1 MTAVPLDD
9 LGRRIIATVGMPKD
23 AWEIAAQLEVIGM
36 RDSDAR
42 SGYGVRDLFELA
54 RAIERRFRAGAYG
67 FTLEGEDPR
76 PRVIPALRF
85 LRRYFAGVAFALP
98 MALQAAAMLLWGY
111 GIWGAIDL
119 ELAQGSAIALGF
131 IASYIAAG
139 GFAQAIVRRG
149 LFYIY
154 QQEEGLARWTAL
166 RGFGIALRVTLAL
179 LVPALLLNLLFRIL
193 PWSMVLTA
201 SLFYAGLTVLW
212 LSWALLYLVR
222 RTELLVV
229 VTVLALASV
238 LAAAKLFGAP
248 PIVANAVGVAVA
260 DILSFAAATFFL
272 GRMARRRGNAEP
284 VNPPRLAVLVFST
297 SRYFVYGLLFN
308 AFLFADRIIA
318 WTTPVGRDDF
328 PPYPFWLNV
337 RYELAMDLALVV
349 VIVMGGMVQY
359 AIERFSEKLIPHEKR
374 TKSADRETFVQDQ
387 LDAHRRR
394 SRQLALAAAVALGLA
409 WLLMT
414 SLTALS
420 GEAGSQPGS
429 GRAESPSFQEA
440 RLHEALTAP
449 VTMRVFVA
457 AAGAYVIFMF
467 AVRNLLLLLTLSRVE
482 AAVRSVA
489 YALVADV
496 AVGFVCSRA
505 IGYWAA
511 VLGLVAGAIV
521 LSIVAARETR
531 RALEQLDYSYYAA
544 Y

>member
-1 MTAVPLDD
+1 MTAIPLDD
-9 LGRRIIATVGMPKD
+9 LGRRIVATVGMPKD
-23 AWEIAAQLEVIGM
+23 AWEIAAQLEVIGL

-42 SGYGVRDLFELA
+42 TGYGVRDLFELA

-67 FTLEGEDPR
+67 FALEGEDPR

-85 LRRYFAGVAFALP
+85 LRRYFAGIAFALP
-98 MALQAAAMLLWGY
+98 MGMQAAAMLLWGY

-131 IASYIAAG
+131 IASYVAAG

-166 RGFGIALRVTLAL
+166 RGFSIALRVTLLL
-179 LVPALLLNLLFRIL
+179 LVPALFVNLLFGIL

-201 SLFYAGLTVLW
+201 SLFYIGLTVLW

-229 VTVLALASV
+229 VTAVALATV
-238 LAAAKLFGAP
+238 IAAAKLGGAV
-248 PIVANAVGVAVA
+248 PIVANGIGVAVA
-260 DILSFAAATFFL
+260 DLLSFSAAAYFL
-272 GRMARRRGNAEP
+272 MHMARKRGNVEP

-308 AFLFADRIIA
+308 AFLFADRLIA

-374 TKSADRETFVQDQ
+374 MKSAERETFVQEQ

-394 SRQLALAAAVALGLA
+394 SLQLALSAVVALVLV
-409 WLLMT
+409 WLLVA
-414 SLTALS
+414 ALQ
-420 GEAGSQPGS
+420 GLDNV
-429 GRAESPSFQEA
+429 RF
-440 RLHEALTAP
+440 HEALVAP
-449 VTMRVFVA
+449 VTMRVLVVA
-457 AAGAYVIFMF
+457 AAAYVVFMF
-467 AVRNLLLLLTLSRVE
+467 AVRNVLLLLTLSRVE

-489 YALVADV
+489 WALAADV
-496 AVGFVCSRA
+496 TAGFVCSRA

-511 VLGLVAGAIV
+511 VAGLLAGAIV
-521 LSIVAARETR
+521 MCIVAARETR
-531 RALEQLDYSYYAA
+531 RTLEDLDYSYYAA

>member
-1 MTAVPLDD
+1 MTTLPLDD
-9 LGRRIIATVGMPKD
+9 LGRRVIDTVGMPKD

-42 SGYGVRDLFELA
+42 TGYGVRDLFELA
-54 RAIERRFRAGAYG
+54 RAIERRFRSGAYG
-67 FTLEGEDPR
+67 FHVEGEDPK

-85 LRRYFAGVAFALP
+85 LRRYFAGIAFAAP
-98 MALQAAAMLLWGY
+98 MAMQAAAMLVWGY

-154 QQEEGLARWTAL
+154 QEEEGLARWTAL

-179 LVPALLLNLLFRIL
+179 LVPALIANLLFRIL
-193 PWSMVLTA
+193 PWPMVLIA

-212 LSWALLYLVR
+212 LAWALLYLVR
-222 RTELLVV
+222 RTELLLVI
-229 VTVLALASV
+229 TALALAAV
-238 LAAAKLFGAP
+238 IAAAKLAGAS
-248 PIVANAVGVAVA
+248 PIVANGIGVAVA
-260 DILSFAAATFFL
+260 DLLSFGAATYFL
-272 GRMARRRGNAEP
+272 GRMARKRGDVQP
-284 VNPPRLAVLVFST
+284 VNPPRISVLVVST

-308 AFLFADRIIA
+308 TFLFADRVIA

-374 TKSADRETFVQDQ
+374 LKSADRDTFVHDQ

-394 SRQLALAAAVALGLA
+394 SYQLGLAAAVALALT
-409 WLLMT
+409 WLLVM
-414 SLTALS
+414 ALQQI
-420 GEAGSQPGS
+420 ENP
-429 GRAESPSFQEA
+429 RF
-440 RLHEALTAP
+440 HEALTSP
-449 VTMRVFVA
+449 VTMRVLIAA
-457 AAGAYVIFMF
+457 AAGYTVFMF
-467 AVRNLLLLLTLSRVE
+467 AVRNLLLMLTLSRVE

-489 YALVADV
+489 YALVANV

-511 VLGLVAGAIV
+511 VAGVIAGSIV
-521 LSIVAARETR
+521 MCIVAARETR
-531 RALEQLDYSYYAA
+531 RALEELDYTYYAA

>member
-1 MTAVPLDD
+1 VTAAALDD
-9 LGRRIIATVGMPKD
+9 LGRRVIQAVGMPKD

-67 FTLEGEDPR
+67 FTLEGDDPR
-76 PRVIPALRF
+76 PHVIPALRF
-85 LRRYFAGVAFALP
+85 VRRYLAGIAFALP
-98 MALQAAAMLLWGY
+98 MAMQAAAMLLWGY

-166 RGFGIALRVTLAL
+166 RGFGIAVRVTLAL
-179 LVPALLLNLLFRIL
+179 LLPALLVNLLFRIL
-193 PWSMVLTA
+193 PWPMVLTA

-212 LSWALLYLVR
+212 LSWALLYLVH

-229 VTVLALASV
+229 ITACALAAV
-238 LAAAKLFGAP
+238 LAAAKLGGAS
-248 PIVANAVGVAVA
+248 PIVANAVGVIVA
-260 DILSFAAATFFL
+260 DVLSFSAAAYFL
-272 GRMARRRGNAEP
+272 GRMARKRGNAQP
-284 VNPPRLAVLVFST
+284 VNPPRLAVLIFST
-297 SRYFVYGLLFN
+297 SRYFVYGVLFN
-308 AFLFADRIIA
+308 AFLFADRFIA
-318 WTTPVGRDDF
+318 WTTSVGRDDF
-328 PPYPFWLNV
+328 PPYAFWLNV

-349 VIVMGGMVQY
+349 VIVMGGMIQY
-359 AIERFSEKLIPHEKR
+359 AIERFSEKLVPHEKR
-374 TKSADRETFVQDQ
+374 TKSADRETFAEEQ
-387 LDAHRRR
+387 LDGHRRR
-394 SRQLALAAAVALGLA
+394 SRQLALTAVVALALA
-409 WLLMT
+409 WLLLAA
-414 SLTALS
+414 LTTLS
-420 GEAGSQPGS
+420 GEPGSQPGS
-429 GRAESPSFQEA
+429 QPADSRSLQEA
-440 RLHEALTAP
+440 RFHEALTAP
-449 VTMRVFVA
+449 VTLRVFLA
-457 AAGAYVIFMF
+457 AAGAYTIFMF

-489 YALVADV
+489 YALLANVT
-496 AVGFVCSRA
+496 VGFICSRS

-521 LSIVAARETR
+521 MCIVAARETR
-531 RALEQLDYSYYAA
+531 RTIEELDYSYYAA

>member
-1 MTAVPLDD
+1 MTALLDD
-9 LGRRIIATVGMPKD
+9 LGRRVVETVGMPKD
-23 AWEIAAQLEVIGM
+23 AWEIAAQLEVMGM

-42 SGYGVRDLFELA
+42 TGYGVRDLFDLA

-67 FTLEGEDPR
+67 FALEGEDPR
-76 PRVIPALRF
+76 PRALPWLRF
-85 LRRYFAGVAFALP
+85 LRRYIAGIAFALP
-98 MALQAAAMLLWGY
+98 MAMQAAAMLLWGY

-131 IASYIAAG
+131 IGSYIAVG
-139 GFAQAIVRRG
+139 GFTQAIVRRG

-179 LVPALLLNLLFRIL
+179 LVPALLINLLFGLL
-193 PWSMVLTA
+193 PWTMVLIA

-212 LSWALLYLVR
+212 LAWALLYLVHH
-222 RTELLVV
+222 TELMLA
-229 VTVLALASV
+229 VTAVALAAV
-238 LAAAKLFGAP
+238 IAVAKLGGAP
-248 PIVANAVGVAVA
+248 PLVANGIGVAVA
-260 DILSFAAATFFL
+260 DLLSVAAALFFL
-272 GRMARRRGNAEP
+272 NRMARRRGNVEA

-308 AFLFADRIIA
+308 AFLFTDRVIA

-349 VIVMGGMVQY
+349 VIVMGGFVQY
-359 AIERFSEKLIPHEKR
+359 AIEHFSEKLIPHEKR
-374 TKSADRETFVQDQ
+374 VRSDEREHFVHDQ

-394 SRQLALAAAVALGLA
+394 SWQLALTALIALAAA
-409 WLLMT
+409 WLLI
-414 SLTALS
+414 SAL
-420 GEAGSQPGS
+420 QQVDN
-429 GRAESPSFQEA
+429 R
-440 RLHEALTAP
+440 RLHEVLTAP

-457 AAGAYVIFMF
+457 AAAAYTVFMF
-467 AVRNLLLLLTLSRVE
+467 AVRNVLLLLTLAAVDS
-482 AAVRSVA
+482 AVRSVA
-489 YALVADV
+489 FALVANI

-511 VLGLVAGAIV
+511 VAGLIAGAIV
-521 LSIVAARETR
+521 MAIVAARETR
-531 RALEQLDYSYYAA
+531 RILEQLDYSYYAA
-544 Y
+544 F

>member
-1 MTAVPLDD
+1 MTAASLDD
-9 LGRRIIATVGMPKD
+9 LGRRIVDTVGMPKD
-23 AWEIAAQLEVIGM
+23 AWEIAAQLEVIGL

-67 FTLEGEDPR
+67 FDLEGEDPR
-76 PRVIPALRF
+76 PRVIPVVLFFRK
-85 LRRYFAGVAFALP
+85 YFAGIAFALP

-131 IASYIAAG
+131 IASYVAAG

-248 PIVANAVGVAVA
+248 PIVANGVGVFVA
-260 DILSFAAATFFL
+260 DVVSFAAATYFL
-272 GRMARRRGNAEP
+272 GRMARKRGHTEP

-308 AFLFADRIIA
+308 AFLFADRVIA

-328 PPYPFWLNV
+328 PPYAFWLNV

-374 TKSADRETFVQDQ
+374 TRSADRDGFVQEQ

-394 SRQLALAAAVALGLA
+394 SGQLALSGVVALGLA
-409 WLLMT
+409 WLLVI
-414 SLTALS
+414 ALQ
-420 GEAGSQPGS
+420 GVDNV
-429 GRAESPSFQEA
+429 
-440 RLHEALTAP
+440 RLHEALTSP

-489 YALVADV
+489 WALAANV

-511 VLGLVAGAIV
+511 VFGLAGGAIV
-521 LSIVAARETR
+521 MSIVAARETR
-531 RALEQLDYSYYAA
+531 RALEQIDYSYYAA

>member
-1 MTAVPLDD
+1 
-9 LGRRIIATVGMPKD
+9 MPKD

-54 RAIERRFRAGAYG
+54 RAIERRFRDGAYG
-67 FTLEGEDPR
+67 FTLAGDDPQ
-76 PRVIPALRF
+76 PRVVPAVRF
-85 LRRYFAGVAFALP
+85 VRRYFAGIAFAIP
-98 MALQAAAMLLWGY
+98 MAMQAAAMLLWGY

-131 IASYIAAG
+131 IASYVAAG

-166 RGFGIALRVTLAL
+166 RGFGIALRVTFALLLPAL
-179 LVPALLLNLLFRIL
+179 LVNLLFRIL
-193 PWSMVLTA
+193 PWPMVLTA

-212 LSWALLYLVR
+212 LSWALLYLVQ

-229 VTVLALASV
+229 ITAVALAV
-238 LAAAKLFGAP
+238 VIAAAKLGGASP
-248 PIVANAVGVAVA
+248 VVANGIGVAVA
-260 DILSFAAATFFL
+260 DLLSFSAAAFFL
-272 GRMARRRGNAEP
+272 GRMARKRGNTEP
-284 VNPPRLAVLVFST
+284 VNPPRIAVLVVST

-308 AFLFADRIIA
+308 AFLFADRVIA

-359 AIERFSEKLIPHEKR
+359 AIERFSDKLIPHEKR
-374 TKSADRETFVQDQ
+374 MKSVDRETFVVEQ
-387 LDAHRRR
+387 LDAHGRR
-394 SRQLALAAAVALGLA
+394 SLQLGIAAAVALILA
-409 WLLMT
+409 WLLVV
-414 SLTALS
+414 AL
-420 GEAGSQPGS
+420 Q
-429 GRAESPSFQEA
+429 QVDNA
-440 RLHEALTAP
+440 RLHEALTSP

-457 AAGAYVIFMF
+457 AALGYTIFMF
-467 AVRNLLLLLTLSRVE
+467 AVRNVLLLLTLSRVE
-482 AAVRSVA
+482 PAVRSVA
-489 YALVADV
+489 YALAVDV
-496 AVGFVCSRA
+496 TVGFICSRA

-511 VLGLVAGAIV
+511 VFGVVAGAIAMC
-521 LSIVAARETR
+521 IVAARETR
-531 RALEQLDYSYYAA
+531 QVLEELD
-544 Y
+544 